1 MIENILTYVIE
12 KRTEYITMD
21 TELDIDQVSYGE
33 GTVNSTSLFLM
44 VITLHFLYYMESL
57 NLKMGT

>member
-44 VITLHFLYYMESL
+44 VVTLHFLYYMESL